1 VKTGITIVSL
11 LLLSNLCCKHI
22 ATPQRQT
29 VEKGATILLVE
40 TTVAEVNGLRVGC
53 GSVFKGPDEKIIRAT
68 IVVMSGADE
77 SSKRVAVGDRIK
89 VGDAFFV
96 VESIDEGKGRALGS
110 VRMKKLNEQKR

>member
-1 VKTGITIVSL
+1 VKTGLTIVSFL
-11 LLLSNLCCKHI
+11 LLLNLGCKHT
-22 ATPQRQT
+22 ATPQRHT

-53 GSVFKGPDEKIIRAT
+53 GSVFKGPDETDIRAT

-77 SSKRVAVGDRIK
+77 SSKRVAAGERIK

-96 VESIDEGKGRALGS
+96 VESIDEGTGKAMGS
-110 VRMKKLNEQKR
+110 VRLKKLNEQKR